1 MSRFANFCCVAIAL
15 PCWALLVCRVAAEE
29 QTRSDASPNL
39 KTYVWTLDPAA
50 EPTPALR
57 FRLATDIL
65 DTGPGNAA
73 IHYFRAVVLER
84 DLPRESREQLDRQA
98 EWYERH
104 SSELPLAEVTK
115 WLEARRLVLA
125 EIAAAGRCET
135 CDWGIRFQDLR
146 GSDVVEIRLV
156 EFQEMRQ
163 LARILRLKA
172 QVEIAE
178 RRFDDAIATLRMMH
192 RLACDVGKAPS
203 VIVSLISTAITAIT
217 NDVTGE
223 LIASPQSPNLYW
235 ALRSLP
241 DPLIDRHAVARLDVN
256 MIFQLFPFLK
266 DADSV
271 SRATEDWQ
279 RLLTEAIYELRKM
292 TDSGPSGKSGD
303 TINQLSATMLLVR
316 SYPIAKRTL
325 IENGFNQT
333 RVERMPVGQVVAIY
347 ARDCYLHIADEYL
360 KWSSLPYHEGEARLK
375 GLEQELQRDGYLS
388 PAPNTVASRDP
399 LGFNRML
406 MPTYLTGEAYI
417 RQRRMIALL
426 ATVEAIRMH
435 LAANEGWFPESL
447 AQIKNAPVPIDPAT
461 MTSFPYRIIKG
472 QAELVAPPTR
482 PGDEYSGRRFL
493 LRTR

>member
-1 MSRFANFCCVAIAL
+1 MSQFANFCYATIVAS
-15 PCWALLVCRVAAEE
+15 CWMLLACPVEADE
-29 QTRSDASPNL
+29 QNNPDTTKNL
-39 KTYVWTLDPAA
+39 KTYAWALDPAS

-57 FRLATDIL
+57 FRLRTDIVE
-65 DTGPGNAA
+65 TRPGNAA

-98 EWYERH
+98 EWFERH
-104 SSELPLAEVTK
+104 GHELPLAEVKK
-115 WLEARRLVLA
+115 WLEARQLVLA
-125 EIAAAGRCET
+125 EIAAAAHCET

-146 GSDVVEIRLV
+146 GSDVIEIRLL

-163 LARILRLKA
+163 LARILKLKA

-178 RRFDDAIATLRMMH
+178 KRFDDAIITLRMMH

-203 VIVSLISTAITAIT
+203 VIVSLISTAITAMT
-217 NDVTGE
+217 NEATGE
-223 LIASPQSPNLYW
+223 LIASPQAPNLYW

-241 DPLIDRHAVARLDVN
+241 DPLIDRQAVARLDVN

-271 SRATEDWQ
+271 SRPTEDWR

-292 TDSGPSGKSGD
+292 TDSGPNQNSGD

-316 SYPIAKRTL
+316 SYPVAKRTL
-325 IENGFNQT
+325 IENGFNQA

-347 ARDCYLHIADEYL
+347 ARDCFLHISDEYL

-375 GLEQELQRDGYLS
+375 GLEHELQRDGYLS
-388 PAPNTVASRDP
+388 PAPNAVASRDP

-426 ATVEAIRMH
+426 ATVEAIRLH
-435 LAANEGWFPESL
+435 LAANHGRFPASL
-447 AQIKNAPVPIDPAT
+447 AEIKKVPVPIDPAT
-461 MTSFPYRIIKG
+461 MSPFSYRIIDD

-482 PGDEYSGRRFL
+482 AGDEYSGRRFL
-493 LRTR
+493 LRSR